1 MAPITFYLNMPFCPK
16 CRYEY
21 IDGIGECP
29 DCGIRLVEELEE
41 EDSEEESAEGEEG
54 EAIRETDFVPLRHN
68 NSRSSIEIIQEALEK
83 EGITAIVINRDDIIR
98 VIDTRYPVSKLI
110 ILVQDKDFEKAQEI
124 ADHAFDEFRKP

>member
-1 MAPITFYLNMPFCPK
+1 MPFCPR

-21 IDGIGECP
+21 KDGIGECP

-54 EAIRETDFVPLRHN
+54 EAIQKTDFVPLRHY

-98 VIDTRYPVSKLI
+98 VTDTNYPVSKLI
-110 ILVQDKDFEKAQEI
+110 IWVQDKDFEKAQEI

>member
-1 MAPITFYLNMPFCPK
+1 MPFCPK

-54 EAIRETDFVPLRHN
+54 EAIRETDFVPLRPD

-110 ILVQDKDFEKAQEI
+110 IWVQDKDFEKAQEI

>member
-1 MAPITFYLNMPFCPK
+1 MPFCPK
-16 CRYEY
+16 CGYEY

-54 EAIRETDFVPLRHN
+54 EAIREPDFVPLRHN

-83 EGITAIVINRDDIIR
+83 EGITAIVINRDDIVR

-110 ILVQDKDFEKAQEI
+110 IWVQDKDFEKAQEI
-124 ADHAFDEFRKP
+124 ADHAFVEFRKP